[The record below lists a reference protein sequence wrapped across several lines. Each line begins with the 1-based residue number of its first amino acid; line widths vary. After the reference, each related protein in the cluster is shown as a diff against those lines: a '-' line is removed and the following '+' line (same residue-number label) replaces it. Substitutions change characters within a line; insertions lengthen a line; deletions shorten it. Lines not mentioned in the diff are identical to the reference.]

1 MINRDLS
8 QDGIRFMI
16 HKLINVIYCMNKLK
30 NKNYMMIFI
39 DAQRFLIKFN
49 VHYDRNSTQMCIE
62 KTYPYIIKTVYDKP
76 IANYMFNDKMLKAF
90 LLREQDRVPTFI
102 TL

>member
-1 MINRDLS
+1 
-8 QDGIRFMI
+8 
-16 HKLINVIYCMNKLK
+16 MNKLK

-39 DAQRFLIKFN
+39 DVQRFLVKFN
-49 VHYDRNSTQMCIE
+49 VHYERNSPQMCIE
-62 KTYPYIIKTVYDKP
+62 KTYLYIIKTVYDKP

-90 LLREQDRVPTFI
+90 PLREQDRVPTFI